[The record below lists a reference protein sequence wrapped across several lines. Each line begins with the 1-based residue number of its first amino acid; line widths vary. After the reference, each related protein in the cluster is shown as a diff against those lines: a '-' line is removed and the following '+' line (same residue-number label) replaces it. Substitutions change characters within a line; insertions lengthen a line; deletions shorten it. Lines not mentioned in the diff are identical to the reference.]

1 MQAGDPEPDGAA
13 GVQRQ
18 LLCVEVAGHRCAL
31 PVDVV
36 VEIHP
41 AVQLAPLPDAPEV
54 VIGLVNRRG
63 VPTAVLDLR
72 RRLGLPA
79 RPLQLE
85 DRLVVV
91 RLPTRAV
98 ALLVD
103 AAVDVLTVPAAAVDQ
118 AVARASDAVRSQGV
132 AVLADG
138 LLVVLD
144 VATFLS
150 SHEASALDE
159 AMQHPVPA
167 ST

>member
-1 MQAGDPEPDGAA
+1 VQAEDPEPDVAV

-18 LLCVEVAGHRCAL
+18 LLCVEVAGHRCGL
-31 PVDVV
+31 PLEVV
-36 VEIHP
+36 VEIHG

-54 VIGLVNRRG
+54 VVGLANRRG
-63 VPTAVLDLR
+63 APVPVLDLR

-79 RPLQLE
+79 RSLRLE
-85 DRLVVV
+85 DRLVVL
-91 RLPTRAV
+91 RLPEREV

-103 AAVDVLTVPAAAVDQ
+103 AAVDVLEVPAAAVDQ
-118 AVARASDAVRSQGV
+118 AVVRASDAVRSQGV

-150 SHEASALDE
+150 SHEAAALDE
-159 AMQHPVPA
+159 AMQRPVPA
-167 ST
+167 SA